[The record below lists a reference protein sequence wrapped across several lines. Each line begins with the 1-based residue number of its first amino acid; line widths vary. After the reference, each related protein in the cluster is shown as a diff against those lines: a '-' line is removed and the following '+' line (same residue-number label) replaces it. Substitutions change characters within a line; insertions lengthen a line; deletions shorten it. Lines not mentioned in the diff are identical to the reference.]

1 MTLELD
7 ESRPRSWRRPP
18 LAACGLT
25 AMLVAVALVSL
36 EPESLRAKRV
46 DVPAD
51 VARCA
56 ADAECMLVDR
66 IGCCPCRSGGARWAI
81 NRDGEETLRRFLK
94 RTCRRA
100 ALCVQGNTRPRGLL
114 AACGDGRCTAT
125 GADWELA

>member
-7 ESRPRSWRRPP
+7 ELRPRSWRRPT

-94 RTCRRA
+94 RTCRRSA
-100 ALCVQGNTRPRGLL
+100 VCVQVNTCRDDLVP
-114 AACGDGRCTAT
+114 ACVDGRCTARV
-125 GADWELA
+125 ADG

>member
-7 ESRPRSWRRPP
+7 ELRPRSWRRPT

-46 DVPAD
+46 DVPPD

-66 IGCCPCRSGGARWAI
+66 IGCCPCRSGVSVVAFWGRAYVWESDPTEPARPIA
-81 NRDGEETLRRFLK
+81 
-94 RTCRRA
+94 
-100 ALCVQGNTRPRGLL
+100 
-114 AACGDGRCTAT
+114 
-125 GADWELA
+125 